1 VKLGRAPR
9 GWQVPAFERPRRE
22 VACELRRLRLE
33 SGGCGVFIICA
44 TRRLILSSLACH
56 ALIRAAGRLGFPP
69 TWAGVTR
76 ALAQWALPDVIS
88 EAIEEQE
95 S

>member
-1 VKLGRAPR
+1 MNRRAP
-9 GWQVPAFERPRRE
+9 GGLLVPRFTIGEPA
-22 VACELRRLRLE
+22 VARELRRLRLE
-33 SGGCGVFIICA
+33 SGGCGVFIVCA
-44 TRRLILSSLACH
+44 TRRLILSTGASD
-56 ALIRAAGRLGFPP
+56 ALVRAAGRLGFQP

-76 ALAQWALPDVIS
+76 ALAEWALPDVIS

>member
-1 VKLGRAPR
+1 MRRAPR
-9 GWQVPAFERPRRE
+9 GLRVPPFTLAEPD
-22 VACELRRLRLE
+22 VARELRRLRLE
-33 SGGCGVFIICA
+33 PGGYGVFVVCA
-44 TRRLILSSLACH
+44 TQRLILSTGASH
-56 ALIRAAGRLGFPP
+56 ALVRAAGRLGFPP